1 MQRDDHNCPLSNVL
15 DAGGRVDFNL
25 ATALPQQELDGSKI
39 ALVDGEV
46 LLELGAGKRLKV
58 LLLVLGICQSQ
69 KLMREREAS
78 VRVRSN
84 LGFAADAAQAL
95 PVEREDLALEA

>member
-1 MQRDDHNCPLSNVL
+1 MQRDDHNYPLSNVL

-25 ATALPQQELDGSKI
+25 ATALPQQELNGSKI

-58 LLLVLGICQSQ
+58 LLLVLG
-69 KLMREREAS
+69 
-78 VRVRSN
+78 
-84 LGFAADAAQAL
+84 FAADAAQAL